1 MTTKLTVE
9 DVIALEIQAFPIM
22 LQRPAEDVASMIA
35 LYALKLADLDPHVI
49 SAAFETLGGQYPP
62 SYHQIREA
70 AAKILT
76 GQIGARTAEDAWK
89 EANRLARLHGAWHA
103 EFRTQY
109 ERDRPGFTPTE
120 GPPGITDDPALER
133 AIAAVGWNVI
143 CLTED
148 EASKNAN
155 RKRFIDAYNNETT
168 RALELAKLSPRSRA
182 LVESVRLQ
190 ISSGSGTLA
199 QLMTRKDNPK

>member
-1 MTTKLTVE
+1 MNLSVE
-9 DVIALEIQAFPIM
+9 DVLALEIQAFPIM
-22 LQRPAEDVASMIA
+22 LQRPPEDVANMIA
-35 LYALKLADLDPHVI
+35 LYAMKLADLDPRLIV
-49 SAAFETLGGQYPP
+49 AAFETLGGQFPP

-70 AAKILT
+70 VAKIST

-89 EANRLARLHGAWHA
+89 EANRLARIHGAWHP

-120 GPPGITDDPALER
+120 GPPGITDDEALAR
-133 AIAAVGWNVI
+133 AIAAVGWNSI
-143 CLTED
+143 CLTEE
-148 EASKNAN
+148 EASKAAN

-168 RALELAKLSPRSRA
+168 RALEIARLSPQSRA
-182 LVESVRLQ
+182 LVESARLQ

-199 QLMTRKDNPK
+199 QIMGRKDNPK